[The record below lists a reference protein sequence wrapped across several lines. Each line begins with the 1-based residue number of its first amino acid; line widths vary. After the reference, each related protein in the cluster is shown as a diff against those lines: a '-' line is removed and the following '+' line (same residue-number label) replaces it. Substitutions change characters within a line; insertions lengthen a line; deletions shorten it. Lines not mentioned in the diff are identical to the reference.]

1 MECCENMQHNVY
13 YRTLAEEE
21 NVVLRQ
27 AEKSFLG
34 EIGHNLLMGQR
45 AGHDVER
52 DRNLPHH
59 KEDGLAT
66 RCPTVSKREPWMPR
80 RLFLLQ

>member
-1 MECCENMQHNVY
+1 MQHNVY
-13 YRTLAEEE
+13 YCTLAEEE

-59 KEDGLAT
+59 GLLHLKIREYRVVITKRSLTWSGCSLQT
-66 RCPTVSKREPWMPR
+66 RY
-80 RLFLLQ
+80 